1 MKLTIR
7 IIDQNKNDAK
17 CTALR
22 DAFSHTLKDLIAQC
36 PRGTLPA
43 SKTKCLQSIK
53 YTNRWNDPL
62 FKQVLDTIA
71 QHVPDDV
78 LVRVILAN
86 SNAWRFFEVEGLA
99 V

>member
-7 IIDQNKNDAK
+7 IVDQNKHDAK

-22 DAFSHTLKDLIAQC
+22 DAFSHTLSDLIAQC

-62 FKQVLDTIA
+62 FEQVLDAIA

-78 LVRVILAN
+78 LVRILLTN
-86 SNAWRFFEVEGLA
+86 SSSSRYFEVVGLA